1 MNPFGEVL
9 LDLMEDRGLSV
20 ADLAER
26 ISQMPEGSEMSEE
39 ELLDMMMAAP
49 MAAALG
55 EGFRRLVN
63 AFDAALLY
71 EN

>member
-9 LDLMEDRGLSV
+9 LKLMEDRGLSV

-49 MAAALG
+49 MAALG

>member
-9 LDLMEDRGLSV
+9 LDLMEDRGLSM

-26 ISQMPEGSEMSEE
+26 ISQMPEGSELSEE
-39 ELLDMMMAAP
+39 ELLDAMMAAP
-49 MAAALG
+49 G
-55 EGFRRLVN
+55 EEVGRLVN

-71 EN
+71 EY

>member
-26 ISQMPEGSEMSEE
+26 ISQMPEGSELSEE
-39 ELLDMMMAAP
+39 ELLDAMTAAP
-49 MAAALG
+49 G
-55 EGFRRLVN
+55 EEFGRLVN